1 VSVDVL
7 AVNAKVL
14 DGRARER
21 VEVGRGLRLW
31 RAWSGGFSIIG
42 GLPHRKFVR
51 GPLHERRKGPEIV
64 NSSVEYC
71 VILENASIISAEG
84 LGGSLI
90 GRNAKIVKGEGSRR
104 FVKPNV

>member
-14 DGRARER
+14 DKRARER

-42 GLPHRKFVR
+42 GT
-51 GPLHERRKGPEIV
+51 
-64 NSSVEYC
+64 
-71 VILENASIISAEG
+71 AS
-84 LGGSLI
+84 
-90 GRNAKIVKGEGSRR
+90 
-104 FVKPNV
+104 